1 MPSEYDEFNE
11 RPDPMAESVVV
22 VIPDELWALCD
33 PTDGTLSTDSND
45 APFVF
50 LSEVDAAEC
59 AAVSGPHTLE
69 KPFRLD
75 EHYREQGRAE
85 AKDRIAT
92 LEGLLRES
100 FPLLGF
106 ALDIPGKDKQ
116 AMDLIDRIKA
126 ALRGEGK

>member
-1 MPSEYDEFNE
+1 
-11 RPDPMAESVVV
+11 MAESVQKPEN
-22 VIPDELWALCD
+22 IPDQLWALYC
-33 PTDGTLSTDSND
+33 PTDGTITTYCGDTPYVFVSEID
-45 APFVF
+45 ADQFV
-50 LSEVDAAEC
+50 VTG
-59 AAVSGPHTLE
+59 GPNTLE
-69 KPFRLD
+69 RPFRLD